1 VSQFFRNFLI
11 PCVAPIAF
19 FAIAL
24 TPVEV
29 FGCRTRGLL
38 ALTVSFISG
47 VVALA
52 TGIIA
57 IKGRARGDANALWWL
72 VSTLILT
79 IPVVALI
86 ALA

>member
-1 VSQFFRNFLI
+1 MSRFFRNFLI
-11 PCVAPIAF
+11 PCVAPIVF

-38 ALTVSFISG
+38 ALAVSFASG
-47 VVALA
+47 VAALA
-52 TGIIA
+52 TGITA
-57 IKGRARGDANALWWL
+57 VKGRARGDANALWWL
-72 VSTLILT
+72 VSTLVLT